1 MSSAMRARNVAH
13 PDNEAEPIL
22 NVGDRI
28 KISALGTTEPKEITL
43 RIIGI
48 TKTSG
53 MSMGMSP
60 DDMIMIPVRTS
71 EQLFESSG
79 KYDMIMASV
88 YDIEDMETVTAQIE
102 DKLDDVQV
110 VSADSVRDMIGDVT
124 GTIEAVLGGIAAIS
138 LIVAG
143 VGIINTMTVSVSERT
158 KEIGTMKALGAK
170 SVDVLLIF
178 LAESGYTGLAGGVLG
193 GAFGFVLG
201 ITIGDFIGLPVSVNL
216 DLWTMVVA
224 FAILTSM
231 VAGVWPAWSAA
242 KLNPVDALRHE

>member
-1 MSSAMRARNVAH
+1 
-13 PDNEAEPIL
+13 
-22 NVGDRI
+22 
-28 KISALGTTEPKEITL
+28 
-43 RIIGI
+43 
-48 TKTSG
+48 

-79 KYDMIMASV
+79 KYDMVMASV
-88 YDIEDMETVTAQIE
+88 SDIDYTETVTSQIE
-102 DKLDDVQV
+102 EKLDDVQV
-110 VSADSVRDMIGDVT
+110 VSADSVRGMIGDVT

-158 KEIGTMKALGAK
+158 KEIGTMKAIGAK
-170 SVDVLLIF
+170 NVDVLLMF
-178 LAESGYTGLAGGVLG
+178 LAESGFTGLAGGVLG
-193 GAFGFVLG
+193 GAFGFLLG
-201 ITIGDFIGLPVSVNL
+201 IAIGDFIGLPVSLNIE
-216 DLWTMVVA
+216 LWAMVVG

-242 KLNPVDALRHE
+242 NLNPVDALRHE

>member
-1 MSSAMRARNVAH
+1 MV
-13 PDNEAEPIL
+13 
-22 NVGDRI
+22 
-28 KISALGTTEPKEITL
+28 
-43 RIIGI
+43 
-48 TKTSG
+48 
-53 MSMGMSP
+53 
-60 DDMIMIPVRTS
+60 
-71 EQLFESSG
+71 
-79 KYDMIMASV
+79 SV
-88 YDIEDMETVTAQIE
+88 QDIEDTDTVTSQIE
-102 DKLDDVQV
+102 DKLDDVMT

-170 SVDVLLIF
+170 SIDVLLIF

-201 ITIGDFIGLPVSVNL
+201 IVIGDFIGLPVSLNIE
-216 DLWTMVVA
+216 LWTMVVA
-224 FAILTSM
+224 FAVLTSM

>member
-1 MSSAMRARNVAH
+1 
-13 PDNEAEPIL
+13 
-22 NVGDRI
+22 
-28 KISALGTTEPKEITL
+28 
-43 RIIGI
+43 
-48 TKTSG
+48 

-60 DDMIMIPVRTS
+60 DDMIMIPARTS

-79 KYDMIMASV
+79 KYDMVMASV
-88 YDIEDMETVTAQIE
+88 YDIDDMDSVTSKIE

-110 VSADSVRDMIGDVT
+110 VSADSVRGMIGDVT

-158 KEIGTMKALGAK
+158 KEIGTLKAIGAK
-170 SVDVLLIF
+170 NVDVLLIF
-178 LAESGYTGLAGGVLG
+178 LAESGYTGLAGGFLG
-193 GAFGFVLG
+193 GAFGFLLG
-201 ITIGDFIGLPVSVNL
+201 IAIGDFIGLPVSLNIE
-216 DLWTMVVA
+216 LWAMVVG

-242 KLNPVDALRHE
+242 NLNPVDALRHE